1 MNKVYLSKK
10 LLEVEWVDEKVSRL
24 SVNDLKEKLRARI
37 EKFKHYKFNVDGL
50 VLDVGTGSGID
61 LLALFSINPKIE
73 VIGID
78 FSRKALEFAKKIL
91 PKERSHLVLADATH
105 LPFREGSFNAINV
118 SNMLHHHPLKLL
130 KRIIK
135 NLALL
140 LNDGGSIL
148 VEEPSTDS
156 ESEALREE
164 IDSLKSEFEDYLKIR
179 QAANSKK
186 LQAYLYD
193 MIPIFRYG
201 TTYPSLIRKAIEEC
215 GLKIQSFDV
224 RVEKYSFNKVKML
237 SKLRGKIKNSGIP
250 GYEKAFLMEKV
261 DAIAEKLKLIKPA
274 NYKSAVF
281 KANKPNLTSM
291 E

>member
-10 LLEVEWVDEKVSRL
+10 LLEVEWVDEKVSKL

-37 EKFKHYKFNVDGL
+37 EKFKRYKFNTDGL

-61 LLALFSINPKIE
+61 LLALFSINPEIE
-73 VIGID
+73 VVGID
-78 FSRKALEFAKKIL
+78 FSKKALEFAKKIL

-105 LPFREGSFNAINV
+105 LPFREGSFKAINV
-118 SNMLHHHPLKLL
+118 SNMLHHHPLRLL
-130 KRIIK
+130 KLIIK
-135 NLALL
+135 NLASLL
-140 LNDGGSIL
+140 KGDGFIL
-148 VEEPSTDS
+148 IEEPSVDS
-156 ESEALREE
+156 EGEALREE
-164 IDSLKSEFEDYLKIR
+164 IDTLRFEFEVYSKIR
-179 QAANSKK
+179 HEATSKR

-193 MIPIFRYG
+193 LVPIFRYG
-201 TTYPSLIRKAIEEC
+201 TTYPSLIRKVIEEC

-224 RVEKYSFNKVKML
+224 RVEKHSINDFKML
-237 SKLRGKIKNSGIP
+237 SELRERIESSVIP
-250 GYEKAFLMEKV
+250 SYEKAFLMEKV